1 MGDFKI
7 PEFLKKEE
15 GESRAAKNRKD
26 LETQHESELQSFQQ
40 SLKKAEK
47 EIGYKDQEI
56 RHYKNMAS
64 GAAE

>member
-47 EIGYKDQEI
+47 EIGYKD
-56 RHYKNMAS
+56 
-64 GAAE
+64 